1 MTQRWDASNVPETV
15 QRLGAQL
22 TVSAYFAVPVTEP
35 PLDSRGRAR
44 SATHDESH

>member
-22 TVSAYFAVPVTEP
+22 TVSAYFTVLVAEP
-35 PLDSRGRAR
+35 PLDSRGGAR
-44 SATHDESH
+44 SAINDESR